1 MSSATAL
8 TALTAPMR
16 ATDVAAMP
24 VSARYMLHLGDNA
37 LVLAQRL
44 AQWCGHG
51 PLLEEDISLTNTALD
66 LLGQARLLYTRA
78 AELHGAG
85 FSEDD
90 YAFWRDEFGFSN
102 WTLTELP
109 NAPAASGTAAQDRD
123 YATTIVRVAL
133 YSALMVQLWQQLHN
147 SNVEQLSGIA
157 AKSVK
162 EARYH
167 WQHARMWLVRLGD
180 GTPASHA
187 KTQAA
192 LTQLLPYMQECFTDS
207 ALDKA
212 AAASGVGVL
221 PSTLQAS
228 WLMTLQAAVTEA
240 TLAWPTM
247 HGFESRGK
255 LGQHSEH
262 MGFLLAEMQ
271 AVTRAHPGASW

>member
-1 MSSATAL
+1 MSSTTAL
-8 TALTAPMR
+8 APPLR
-16 ATDVAAMP
+16 AADVAAMP
-24 VSARYMLHLGDNA
+24 VAARYMLHLGDNA

-44 AQWCGHG
+44 GQWCGHG
-51 PLLEEDISLTNTALD
+51 PMLEEDISLTNTALD

-85 FSEDD
+85 LSEDD
-90 YAFWRDEFGFSN
+90 YAYWRDEFGFLN

-109 NAPAASGTAAQDRD
+109 NAPAAAGTVAQDRD

-133 YSALMVQLWQQLHN
+133 YSALMVQLWQQLLN
-147 SNVEQLSGIA
+147 STDEQLRGIA

-192 LTQLLPYMQECFTDS
+192 LAQLLPYMQECFTDS
-207 ALDKA
+207 ALDQA
-212 AAASGVGVL
+212 AADSGVGVL
-221 PSTLQAS
+221 PSRLQED
-228 WLMTLQAAVTEA
+228 WLSALQDAATEA

-247 HGFESRGK
+247 QGFESRGK